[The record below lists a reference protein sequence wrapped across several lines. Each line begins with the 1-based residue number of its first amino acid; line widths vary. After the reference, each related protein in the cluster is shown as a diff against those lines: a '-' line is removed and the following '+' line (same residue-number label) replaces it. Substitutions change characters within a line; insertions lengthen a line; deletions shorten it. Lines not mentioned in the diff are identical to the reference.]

1 MDDMQIMRQKRV
13 EALADGDKSYQMW
26 KACREEFRQAFAQYA
41 NSQPEQIRN
50 FLWGYAQSAEMA
62 QQRLLNIAC
71 EKMIFPGEK

>member
-1 MDDMQIMRQKRV
+1 MEDWMKRQK
-13 EALADGDKSYQMW
+13 EILELAEDDKSYMMW

-62 QQRLLNIAC
+62 QQRLRNIAC

>member
-1 MDDMQIMRQKRV
+1 MKRQKKIL
-13 EALADGDKSYQMW
+13 ELAEDDKSYMMW